1 MKDQKI
7 RLMCIASIFTAIVF
21 VFTAYLHIPSH
32 TGYTHVG
39 DGFIYLAA
47 CMLPLPYAM
56 FVGAGGALLADCLT
70 GYAIWAPGSIIIKT
84 VAVLF
89 FSRKSARIISIRNLL
104 ALIPAWAVCI
114 GGYYLYEALI
124 TGNFVAPLSGIPG
137 YITQS
142 VLSSILFVV
151 AGLAMDKLNAKNT
164 LVRGIRK

>member
-7 RLMCIASIFTAIVF
+7 RLMCIAGIFTAIVF
-21 VFTAYLHIPSH
+21 VFTAYLRIPSH

-164 LVRGIRK
+164 LVGGIQK

>member
-7 RLMCIASIFTAIVF
+7 RLMCITGIFTAIVF

-89 FSRKSARIISIRNLL
+89 FSRKNARIINVRNLL
-104 ALIPAWAVCI
+104 ALIPAWAICI

-124 TGNFVAPLSGIPG
+124 TGNYAAPLAGIPG

-151 AGLAMDKLNAKNT
+151 AGLAMDKLNLKNT
-164 LVRGIRK
+164 LIGGTQK